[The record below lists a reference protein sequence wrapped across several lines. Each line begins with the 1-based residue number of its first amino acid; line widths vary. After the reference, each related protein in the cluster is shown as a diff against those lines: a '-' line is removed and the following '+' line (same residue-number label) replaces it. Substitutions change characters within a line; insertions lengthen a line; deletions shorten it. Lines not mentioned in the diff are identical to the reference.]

1 VSLETLTFTDELRKL
16 DSSHEELKASE
27 SKLRSFILS
36 KDFLIDFIT
45 FEQLLGDFQDKLVT
59 IVEIT
64 QSPLTGQPQNQQQE
78 QAETSKP
85 AEAGEKTFTLEKAL
99 VAVVS
104 IAACAI
110 TVQHGLLP
118 PAVLAG
124 VAFACV
130 ILMFLPQVRSIIAS
144 LLSRE
149 KEEEEEAPTLKLEDW
164 INETLAKIR
173 DLYTAARFLVKVQN
187 QTRLSLPNY
196 GVLGMD
202 EALFDRSKFFNETLP
217 SDFLSRIGRIMVAVD
232 KNVWARKSL
241 LVSAIVQSKQA
252 SLASAGRAAS

>member
-1 VSLETLTFTDELRKL
+1 MSLETLTFTDELRKL
-16 DSSHEELKASE
+16 DAAHESLKESE
-27 SKLRSFILS
+27 GKLRNFILS
-36 KDFLIDFIT
+36 SNFLADYIT
-45 FEQLLGDFQDKLVT
+45 FEQLLGDFQNRLVT

-64 QSPLTGQPQNQQQE
+64 QSPLAGLPQQPLE
-78 QAETSKP
+78 QAETPKLS
-85 AEAGEKTFTLEKAL
+85 EAGEKAFTLEKAL
-99 VAVVS
+99 VAVAA

-124 VAFACV
+124 VAFTSI
-130 ILMFLPQVRSIIAS
+130 ILMFLPQVRSIITS
-144 LLSRE
+144 LLSRKE
-149 KEEEEEAPTLKLEDW
+149 EEEEEAPTLKLEDW

-202 EALFDRSKFFNETLP
+202 EALFDRSKFFKETLP

-252 SLASAGRAAS
+252 SLASTGRAA